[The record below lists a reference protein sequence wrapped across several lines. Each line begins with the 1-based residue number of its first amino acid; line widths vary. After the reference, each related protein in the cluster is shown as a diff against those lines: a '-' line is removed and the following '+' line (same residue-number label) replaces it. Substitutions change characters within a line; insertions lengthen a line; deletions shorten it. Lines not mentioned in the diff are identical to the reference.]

1 MDSGELSNY
10 KSFYI
15 FSRTFSSLSVSI
27 RKWHRCV
34 FLRSLLLCPLV
45 SPWEI
50 SHGAVRSDTK
60 QRGVSF
66 SCSDSSSC
74 LCICS
79 HSALFTWTL
88 LLSCCNLFS
97 SIHSKMLK
105 PQRTTS
111 SFVFS
116 PPVTH
121 MDWTRCK
128 ISALFAYWFDY
139 ANEQLRMMWASH
151 VFVTVNT
158 QT

>member
-66 SCSDSSSC
+66 SCSDSASC

-111 SFVFS
+111 SIVF
-116 PPVTH
+116 PPLWHTWIGLGVKSLLYLHTDLT
-121 MDWTRCK
+121 MQMSSSGWCGPVMY
-128 ISALFAYWFDY
+128 L
-139 ANEQLRMMWASH
+139 
-151 VFVTVNT
+151 
-158 QT
+158 